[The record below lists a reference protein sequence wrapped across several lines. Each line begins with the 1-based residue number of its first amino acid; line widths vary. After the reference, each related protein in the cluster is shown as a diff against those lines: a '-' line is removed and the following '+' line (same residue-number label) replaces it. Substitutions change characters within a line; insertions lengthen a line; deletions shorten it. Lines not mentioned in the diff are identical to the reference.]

1 MKKYS
6 TLNHIVQCY
15 NGVHLKKGGRRM
27 HFTGRTWR
35 PPYEANSLIL
45 EVTTGCTYNQCT
57 FCSLYNNECFHMVP
71 LEQLEEDLKELKSYQ
86 PNARRIFLTGANPF
100 ALSYENLKVRA
111 LIIREYL
118 IKCQSIAMFTS
129 IRDIKNKEVWQLK
142 KLRALGI
149 NGLSIGIESADDET
163 LRLANKGYT
172 SKDIIEQCKK
182 LEEAQIEYYIVYMTG
197 LAGKNKGTINA
208 TKSAKVFNQI
218 RPYFLSIDS
227 LTLFPNTEL
236 YDMYK
241 TGDFQPAG
249 EKERMIELQTLIKN
263 LQIRIHL
270 LANTVSNYM
279 PITAYLPKY
288 KDKTIAEL
296 QYIIDTVN
304 EDDMISYRQSL
315 KSLGQ

>member
-1 MKKYS
+1 MP
-6 TLNHIVQCY
+6 
-15 NGVHLKKGGRRM
+15 GV
-27 HFTGRTWR
+27 
-35 PPYEANSLIL
+35 
-45 EVTTGCTYNQCT
+45 
-57 FCSLYNNECFHMVP
+57 
-71 LEQLEEDLKELKSYQ
+71 
-86 PNARRIFLTGANPF
+86 
-100 ALSYENLKVRA
+100 
-111 LIIREYL
+111 
-118 IKCQSIAMFTS
+118 
-129 IRDIKNKEVWQLK
+129 
-142 KLRALGI
+142 
-149 NGLSIGIESADDET
+149 
-163 LRLANKGYT
+163 
-172 SKDIIEQCKK
+172 
-182 LEEAQIEYYIVYMTG
+182 
-197 LAGKNKGTINA
+197 AGNNKGTINA

-241 TGDFQPAG
+241 KGDFQPAG